1 MPPTILTETIPLE
14 TDPDGVIHIQGSRV
28 TLDTVVGA
36 FTEGATAEEIVQQYP
51 TLGLGDVYAVIG
63 YYLHRRAEVDA
74 YLNRRHEQ
82 GERVRK
88 LNESRFNPQRLR
100 KRLMARRLVVR
111 P

>member
-14 TDPDGVIHIQGSRV
+14 TDADGVIRMHGSRV

-36 FTEGATAEEIVQQYP
+36 FTDGATAEEIVQQYP
-51 TLGLGDVYAVIG
+51 TLGLADVYAVIG

-74 YLNRRHEQ
+74 YLSRRQEQ
-82 GERVRK
+82 GERVREQ
-88 LNESRFNPQRLR
+88 NESRFNPHGVRERLIA
-100 KRLMARRLVVR
+100 RLKPR